1 MASPTI
7 RRHVKKLTERFMP
20 NLAVISHNEIP
31 PNIKIQS
38 LGVVVLNAS

>member
-1 MASPTI
+1 
-7 RRHVKKLTERFMP
+7 MP